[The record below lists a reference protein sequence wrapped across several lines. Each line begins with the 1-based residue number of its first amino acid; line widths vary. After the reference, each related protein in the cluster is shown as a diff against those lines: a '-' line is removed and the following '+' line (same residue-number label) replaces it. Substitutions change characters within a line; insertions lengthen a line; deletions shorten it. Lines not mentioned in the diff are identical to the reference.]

1 MTTKHLENAARAV
14 LETANIALGSTATET
29 RVSVVGGLSIPLYE
43 AIRIV
48 DISQDVDIFLGGN
61 VNRHELKKALHVV
74 DSAFIVNMEGI
85 CGVTYRCPVAKVITP
100 VDLIDRVV
108 TGFEPRL
115 RILAELE
122 KWELPWPTREDVISM
137 KAISASEWEDD
148 AKRRQDVMDIMKILE
163 MHTGSLQLSSL
174 AFMKNQMPMLVQNST
189 WSEEEWARYLGI

>member
-14 LETANIALGSTATET
+14 LETAKIALGSTATET
-29 RVSVVGGLSIPLYE
+29 RVSVVGGLSVYKYAPY
-43 AIRIV
+43 R
-48 DISQDVDIFLGGN
+48 QTKDVDIFLGGN

-74 DSAFIVNMEGI
+74 DSAFTVNMEGI
-85 CGVTYRCPVAKVITP
+85 CGVTYRCPVTKVITP

-108 TGFEPRL
+108 TGFEPRS

-137 KAISASEWEDD
+137 EAISASERKDE

-163 MHTGSLQLSSL
+163 MHAGSLQLSSL